1 MREMNENESFKLKI
15 FAQIALLKTTTLRWI
30 LKHHGM
36 GVNCD
41 VNVNSV
47 NNQLESALTDNPSVK
62 SEVWKKFVFVWV
74 LEIEIV
80 KA

>member
-1 MREMNENESFKLKI
+1 MREINENESFKLKI

>member
-1 MREMNENESFKLKI
+1 MNENESFKLKI

>member
-15 FAQIALLKTTTLRWI
+15 FAQIALLKITTLRWI